1 MSISIKKMLSESNG
15 FTSGAFTQN
24 NTGLAGNGWG
34 LNTSTYFTA
43 TSVFNISLT
52 RTNGI
57 YLDLYDL
64 IEMNPFEELN
74 FLVDFSEISKFSNY
88 FNCIQDSIDGS
99 KIFIVPNSQKLN
111 TDNFMDTFFLVPVN
125 YENGNHSGT
134 MVLEIS
140 YINTISTGFN
150 NLDINYSTY
159 DFKIPLQ
166 ILVKEGFGD
175 LTSKFRIKTLN
186 SRPLSDYGLLESD
199 LINNN
204 HFNSDLLTL
213 PDCKFILEYQD
224 PILASFYTIKLNF
237 KSKEEKPLPT
247 TIPDI
252 FVTISPKDAKF
263 IDLKD
268 YVTGETFNLECIK
281 VSNLSKNG
289 ENYINLE
296 CVKNFITVIP
306 YTPDIIDATTGLTES
321 SEFISKIKYSTDKTS
336 GVFNLHVLLDLN
348 NQPRNLDTYKLLVPT
363 VESKTI
369 KVSNQDLTNGK
380 NLNVMALIKNYLF
393 PSKNPNNDTFRKVQL
408 SKENLLPNLVIN
420 NVNGAN
426 IITTGDIDVPSEI
439 KLFFTFSTLSTPIET
454 KLKFISDQ
462 PSIEDFFKVSEM
474 IINVS
479 KNYTE
484 TVNILDYVLLE
495 DQDYKYLD
503 IDWTNSPSAY
513 KNLNYPNG
521 FNINASPTIY
531 QKDNIL
537 DEVLSGVL
545 ILKLSNKFTDLNNKD
560 SFGNIIGYRELPFK
574 IICSSK
580 NNGTDTGNILE
591 LKDIHMKLNDAQPI
605 LEVVNSD
612 GILMGGLDYNDLQN
626 DIVEIS
632 NVVVDPLTNVPYQLV
647 FEGSPS
653 ILENK
658 LIIGITTKKLW
669 GIVYSHKSM
678 LQVQDGQ
685 KIIINFDY
693 KNKSGVVNSYTQ
705 TIYFHIL

>member
-74 FLVDFSEISKFSNY
+74 FLADFSEISKFSNY

-134 MVLEIS
+134 ILLEIS

-150 NLDINYSTY
+150 NLDINYNTY

-204 HFNSDLLTL
+204 YFNSNLLTL

-224 PILASFYTIKLNF
+224 SILASFYTIKLNF
-237 KSKEEKPLPT
+237 KSREEKPLPT

-252 FVTISPKDAKF
+252 FITITPKDAKF

-296 CVKNFITVIP
+296 CMKNFITVIP

-321 SEFISKIKYSTDKTS
+321 VEFISKIKFSTDKTS

-369 KVSNQDLTNGK
+369 KVSNQDLTDGK

-426 IITTGDIDVPSEI
+426 IITTGNIDVPSEI
-439 KLFFTFSTLSTPIET
+439 KLFFTFSTLSGSIEA
-454 KLKFISDQ
+454 KLTFISDQ
-462 PSIEDFFKVSEM
+462 PLIEDFFKVSEM

-479 KNYTE
+479 KNYTD
-484 TVNILDYVLLE
+484 TVNILDYVLVE

-503 IDWTNSPSAY
+503 IDWTNSPTAY
-513 KNLNYPNG
+513 NNLNYPQG
-521 FNINASPTIY
+521 FNINARSSIY
-531 QKDNIL
+531 QKDNIP
-537 DEVLSGVL
+537 DEVLSGTI
-545 ILKLSNKFTDLNNKD
+545 ILKLTNKFTDLNNKD

-591 LKDIHMKLNDAQPI
+591 LKDIHVKLNDSQSF
-605 LEVVNSD
+605 LETLNFN
-612 GILMGGLDYNDLQN
+612 GILMGGLDFNDLQN
-626 DIVEIS
+626 GIVEIS
-632 NVVVDPLTNVPYQLV
+632 NVVVDPLTDVPYQLI
-647 FEGSPS
+647 FEGVSFVPD
-653 ILENK
+653 NK
-658 LIIGITTKKLW
+658 LKIMITKKKNWNL
-669 GIVYSHKSM
+669 IYSHDDM
-678 LQVQDGQ
+678 QQIQDGQ
-685 KIIINFDY
+685 KVIINFDY

-705 TIYFHIL
+705 TFYFHIL